1 MNRYFF
7 HCQIGV
13 EWEGYIITGPVE
25 QGGKGA
31 FVRPPPL
38 QCTVLHH
45 ITLIRFANFSA
56 KIIWWQNCFK
66 IIQIWMIWNIQ
77 DIWRSGKLK
86 KRQFRNNDT
95 TSKKWVVGS
104 KIWHLRKSVKT
115 KFVGIK
121 RLDWNY
127 FMLFF
132 DISKFLDPVLTF
144 LDVVSLFLNCPLLI
158 MSGVFLNIF
167 FLIITSNL
175 EPWSDSFV
183 TFYDLAL

>member
-1 MNRYFF
+1 MRNGNFLKMRVSEIRVN
-7 HCQIGV
+7 QIRVNQGLGV
-13 EWEGYIITGPVE
+13 PQTWLRVGNSGT
-25 QGGKGA
+25 
-31 FVRPPPL
+31 
-38 QCTVLHH
+38 T
-45 ITLIRFANFSA
+45 
-56 KIIWWQNCFK
+56 
-66 IIQIWMIWNIQ
+66 IQHP
-77 DIWRSGKLK
+77 
-86 KRQFRNNDT
+86 
-95 TSKKWVVGS
+95 KKWVVGS

-132 DISKFLDPVLTF
+132 DISKFLDPPLTF
-144 LDVVSLFLNCPLLI
+144 LDVVLLFLNCPLLI
-158 MSGVFLNIF
+158 TSGVFLNNF

>member
-1 MNRYFF
+1 MEHQTLGRR
-7 HCQIGV
+7 
-13 EWEGYIITGPVE
+13 
-25 QGGKGA
+25 
-31 FVRPPPL
+31 FVCPIDPATQREFIL
-38 QCTVLHH
+38 DWRILRVGNSGT
-45 ITLIRFANFSA
+45 T
-56 KIIWWQNCFK
+56 
-66 IIQIWMIWNIQ
+66 IQHP
-77 DIWRSGKLK
+77 
-86 KRQFRNNDT
+86 
-95 TSKKWVVGS
+95 KKWVVGS

-132 DISKFLDPVLTF
+132 DISKFLDPPLTF